1 MRNLKSKWLAA
12 VAAAALGVAAAPAFA
27 AAEAKPT
34 QEPARASSFAGAYL
48 AGRAAEADNDLTSAI
63 SYYKQALLL
72 DPDNVALQQNIMLS
86 LIAKGDFEAAL
97 PYAEKLKAVPE
108 IEKFSRVALA
118 IADFRKNNYKE
129 AEYWLK
135 LSLESDLDRLITG
148 VMTAWAKAGAGDAE
162 GALAHIETLQGP
174 EWYGLFRDIH
184 SALIADHAGLK
195 DKAASLYQATADNRA
210 SADVAPEAWLRMIE
224 SYAAFL
230 AREGKKDQALEV
242 LTKVDE
248 FSTARPTTL
257 ALRADIEAGRKPQPL
272 VATPQEGAAEVLFDI
287 ASALNRG
294 GGEAFVRIYLQ
305 YARALSP
312 RNDAVLLQLG
322 AVAEQQENLEEAIQI
337 YRSVPEQSPLKRIA
351 EMQMGLNLA
360 DLKKTDEAVKHL
372 KVMVEQQP
380 DDMRGYLALGG
391 VYSASD
397 NFAEAAKN
405 YDRAVENLKDPQRPD
420 WSIFYQ
426 RGIAYERLKEWDK
439 AEPNFRKALE
449 LYPDQ
454 PQVLNYLGYSW
465 IDMNRNLEEGLE
477 MIRKAVEQRPSDGF
491 IIDSLGWG
499 YYRLG
504 RFEEAVTE
512 LERAVALQPSDPV
525 LNDHLGDAYWRV
537 GRKLEARFQ
546 WSHSRDLKPEPD
558 VLATVLEKLQ
568 KGLPELKP
576 ATIAAL
582 DQGNAMSDTPDGGN
596 VPAPNATP
604 EPVPAKTA
612 EAPAP
617 AGDAAAGE
625 GSFRVGPGQSLWSIA
640 QERLGSGERFRE
652 ILDAN
657 PSLRGNPNLI
667 YPGQELRLP

>member
-27 AAEAKPT
+27 AADAKPT

-86 LIAKGDFEAAL
+86 LIAKGDFDAAL

-195 DKAASLYQATADNRA
+195 DKAASLYEATAGNRG

-230 AREGKKDQALEV
+230 AREGKKAQALEV

-312 RNDAVLLQLG
+312 KNDAVLLQLG

-372 KVMVEQQP
+372 KALVEQQP
-380 DDMRGYLALGG
+380 QDMRGYLALAAPHRFE
-391 VYSASD
+391 SFARMEASD
-397 NFAEAAKN
+397 TWKCCGPGGLRRDVLHRLSVRRDWHPRR
-405 YDRAVENLKDPQRPD
+405 DRPACRR
-420 WSIFYQ
+420 W
-426 RGIAYERLKEWDK
+426 ARLK
-439 AEPNFRKALE
+439 
-449 LYPDQ
+449 
-454 PQVLNYLGYSW
+454 V
-465 IDMNRNLEEGLE
+465 
-477 MIRKAVEQRPSDGF
+477 
-491 IIDSLGWG
+491 
-499 YYRLG
+499 
-504 RFEEAVTE
+504 
-512 LERAVALQPSDPV
+512 
-525 LNDHLGDAYWRV
+525 
-537 GRKLEARFQ
+537 
-546 WSHSRDLKPEPD
+546 
-558 VLATVLEKLQ
+558 
-568 KGLPELKP
+568 
-576 ATIAAL
+576 
-582 DQGNAMSDTPDGGN
+582 
-596 VPAPNATP
+596 
-604 EPVPAKTA
+604 
-612 EAPAP
+612 
-617 AGDAAAGE
+617 
-625 GSFRVGPGQSLWSIA
+625 
-640 QERLGSGERFRE
+640 
-652 ILDAN
+652 
-657 PSLRGNPNLI
+657 
-667 YPGQELRLP
+667 